1 MRSCT
6 FLSSYSLKLATSD
19 AERYIQFSEE
29 QLEQVRI
36 PEEDTDRVLL
46 ASQLAQK
53 TMRFSRVLF
62 TPTSSQ
68 RPSFSQCFLFICPF
82 SPSFEGILQASQML
96 VPRLHPEEIVGLR
109 SNFFLTSSRPSYVNI
124 V

>member
-6 FLSSYSLKLATSD
+6 FRSSYCLKLATSG

-46 ASQLAQK
+46 ASQLTQK

-82 SPSFEGILQASQML
+82 SPLSRVFYKHPGCSSL
-96 VPRLHPEEIVGLR
+96 VSIPRKLLA
-109 SNFFLTSSRPSYVNI
+109 
-124 V
+124 